1 MNFAL
6 KSLGRFARPAQQILT
21 ILGQGPRIPAALC
34 RELRARCGDD
44 IGPGTLF
51 GTLARLERRGLVE
64 VIPSPAAPRAYR
76 ITGLGADTLEAQLA
90 SMTSRGRQVQSAL
103 TRSAVA

>member
-1 MNFAL
+1 MSSPL
-6 KSLGRFARPAQQILT
+6 ESLGRFARPAQQILT
-21 ILGQGPRIPAALC
+21 ILGQGPRIPAPL
-34 RELRARCGDD
+34 RGEVRARCGDD

-90 SMTSRGRQVQSAL
+90 SMTSRGRRVQGFL
-103 TRSAVA
+103 TRSAVT

>member
-1 MNFAL
+1 MNSAL
-6 KSLGRFARPAQQILT
+6 ESLGRFARPAQQILA
-21 ILGQGPRIPAALC
+21 ILGQGPRIPVAL
-34 RELRARCGDD
+34 RGELRARCGDD

-64 VIPSPAAPRAYR
+64 VIPSPAVPRAYR

-90 SMTSRGRQVQSAL
+90 SMTGRGRRVQGAL